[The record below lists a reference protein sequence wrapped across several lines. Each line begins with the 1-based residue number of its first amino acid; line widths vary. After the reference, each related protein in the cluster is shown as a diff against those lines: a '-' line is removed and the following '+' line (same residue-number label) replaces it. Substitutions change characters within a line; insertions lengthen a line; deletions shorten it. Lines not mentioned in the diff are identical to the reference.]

1 MVYNE
6 NNDKK
11 GEMAM
16 FGLDFSVYK
25 RIHWLNKEGAIIAV
39 PISDKNMAEWEKCG
53 KNLTTQRG
61 YNSNTQ
67 EMLDCE
73 YFGLWYKGTDRK
85 KVTNGYVGEQYGD
98 KVYIKERVISD
109 KTTAFFLEVQYPCE
123 NDYVCMDKNH
133 ILTKWINTVNK
144 PVRGFKWWLVSFL
157 LLVLSCVCFS
167 VTGEGIFGDNASL
180 IGGIALGVWALTAF
194 SIIYRLVLNGI
205 RKRCVKQAK
214 EQYFKNGGRVRL

>member
-1 MVYNE
+1 
-6 NNDKK
+6 
-11 GEMAM
+11 M
-16 FGLDFSVYK
+16 FKFLDFSVYP
-25 RIHWLNKEGAIIAV
+25 RIKWLNKPGSIIAV
-39 PISDKNMAEWEKCG
+39 PISDKDMNAWEKCG
-53 KNLTTQRG
+53 KNLTLQRG

-85 KVTNGYVGEQYGD
+85 KVTSGYVGEQRGD

-144 PVRGFKWWLVSFL
+144 PVRSFKWWIVSFFL
-157 LLVLSCVCFS
+157 LIFSCVCFS
-167 VTGEGIFGDNASL
+167 EAGVGIFADNAGL
-180 IGGIALGVWALTAF
+180 VGGISLAVWALTAI
-194 SIIYRLVLNGI
+194 SIVYRLILNNI
-205 RKRCVKQAK
+205 RKSCVKQAK
-214 EQYFKNGGRVRL
+214 ALYFRNGGRVKL